1 MKPLAGQ
8 HALVTG
14 ANRGIGAA
22 ISRHL
27 ARAGANVS
35 LLVRTPANA
44 EPLAHELEALGVR
57 TAIVAADVT
66 DAHALARAI
75 GEAVAALGPVDVLVN
90 NAGTAE
96 TVPFHRSDDALFE
109 RMLAQHLM
117 APVHAVRAVAP
128 SMLER
133 GRGRIVN
140 IASIAGLSGAPYI
153 AAYCA
158 AKHAL
163 VGLTRALG
171 AEYAPKGV
179 LVNAVCPGY
188 TDTEM
193 VSGAVTRIVAK
204 TGIAADTAV
213 ATILKESGQQRLATV
228 DEVAEAALAYA
239 LPSCTVS
246 GETRPVMGDER
257 S

>member
-22 ISRHL
+22 IARHL
-27 ARAGANVS
+27 AQAGADVS

-44 EPLAHELEALGVR
+44 EPLARALEALGAR

-96 TVPFHRSDDALFE
+96 TVPFHRTDDAVFE
-109 RMLAQHLM
+109 RMLAVHLM
-117 APVHAVRAVAP
+117 APVHAVRAVLP

-133 GRGRIVN
+133 GRGRVVN
-140 IASIAGLSGAPYI
+140 IASVAGLGGAPYI
-153 AAYCA
+153 AAYVS
-158 AKHAL
+158 AKHAM
-163 VGLTRALG
+163 VGFTRALA
-171 AEYAPKGV
+171 AEYRDKGV
-179 LVNAVCPGY
+179 LFNAVCPGY
-188 TDTEM
+188 TDTDM
-193 VSGAVTRIVAK
+193 VSGAVTKLVAK
-204 TGIAADTAV
+204 TGIGAEAAVTR
-213 ATILKESGQQRLATV
+213 ILQDSGQERLATV
-228 DEVAEAALAYA
+228 DEVAEATVAFS
-239 LPSCTVS
+239 LPTCTVS
-246 GETRPVMGDER
+246 GETQLVMGGTA
-257 S
+257 

>member
-22 ISRHL
+22 IARHL
-27 ARAGANVS
+27 AQAGANVS
-35 LLVRTPANA
+35 LLIRTPANA
-44 EPLAHELEALGVR
+44 EPLAAELEALGVR
-57 TAIVAADVT
+57 TAIVGADVT

-75 GEAVAALGPVDVLVN
+75 GEAAAVLGPIDVLVN
-90 NAGTAE
+90 NAGSAE
-96 TVPFHRSDDALFE
+96 TVPFHRTDDALFE
-109 RMLAQHLM
+109 RMLAVHLM
-117 APVHAVRAVAP
+117 APVHAVRAVLP

-140 IASIAGLSGAPYI
+140 IASIAGLGGAPYI

-158 AKHAL
+158 AKHAM

-171 AEYAPKGV
+171 AEYAGKGV

-188 TDTEM
+188 TDTDM
-193 VSGAVTRIVAK
+193 VSGAVTRIVHK
-204 TGIAADTAV
+204 TGIAAEAAV
-213 ATILKESGQQRLATV
+213 ATILKDSGQARLATT
-228 DEVAEAALAYA
+228 DEVAEAVLAFS
-239 LPSCTVS
+239 LPGCTVS
-246 GETRPVMGDER
+246 GETLPVMGG
-257 S
+257 SA

>member
-22 ISRHL
+22 IARHL
-27 ARAGANVS
+27 AQAGADVS

-44 EPLAHELEALGVR
+44 EPLARELEALGAR

-66 DAHALARAI
+66 DPHALARAI

-96 TVPFHRSDDALFE
+96 TVPFHRTDDAVFD
-109 RMLAQHLM
+109 RMLAVHLM
-117 APVHAVRAVAP
+117 APVHAVRAVLP

-133 GRGRIVN
+133 GHGRVVN
-140 IASIAGLSGAPYI
+140 IASVAGLSGGPYI
-153 AAYCA
+153 TAYVS
-158 AKHAL
+158 AKHAM
-163 VGLTRALG
+163 VGFTRALA
-171 AEYAPKGV
+171 AEYRDKGV
-179 LVNAVCPGY
+179 LFNAVCPGY
-188 TDTEM
+188 TDTDM
-193 VSGAVTRIVAK
+193 VSGAVTKVVAK
-204 TGIAADTAV
+204 TGIAAEAAV
-213 ATILKESGQQRLATV
+213 ERILKDSGQHRLATV
-228 DEVAEAALAYA
+228 DEVAEATVAFS

-246 GETRPVMGDER
+246 GETQLVMGGGA
-257 S
+257 